1 VFNVLCEAVNRA
13 EPSLTEGADE
23 DFGDEDMPGT
33 CCCCAVV
40 YVGKNGAVVK
50 CLGGGTLVAL

>member
-33 CCCCAVV
+33 YLWCWI
-40 YVGKNGAVVK
+40 
-50 CLGGGTLVAL
+50 LLLLLL